1 MIIKWFPVLLKFM
14 ISSWIFWGYW
24 LRAMVKRG
32 RSKVAKLV
40 NVTNRGE
47 EKCKI
52 IISSP
57 CKRKLQPDQEMI
69 TKTNKNKSEAK
80 TTSKN
85 RDTKK
90 NVSQNR
96 SLENLFNWTV
106 ETLFT
111 EAKMN
116 LLLEDKVRFSWKIVL
131 DNMQSLFH
139 VFIDSLHP
147 TKA

>member
-1 MIIKWFPVLLKFM
+1 
-14 ISSWIFWGYW
+14 
-24 LRAMVKRG
+24 MVKRG

-111 EAKMN
+111 EAKN
-116 LLLEDKVRFSWKIVL
+116 EPSSGRQSSFFLEDCSWQYTKFVSCFHW
-131 DNMQSLFH
+131 QSAPNKGLE
-139 VFIDSLHP
+139 
-147 TKA
+147 